1 MTTCVCMCTLSTT
14 FPREHLRVYAPP
26 PTGRVYVESAE
37 GKLVG
42 VVSIR
47 DVCAEVLARCDA
59 PAGK

>member
-1 MTTCVCMCTLSTT
+1 MCTLSTT